1 MFAISEDRAAGLS
14 PSPLRMVQRA
24 RSSQVSGLGSHFPS
38 IPGEKK
44 TGSTWAV
51 GGHPG
56 ERIRGFMGEKENE
69 GEARRPPA
77 PHH

>member
-24 RSSQVSGLGSHFPS
+24 RSSQVSSLGSHFPS
-38 IPGEKK
+38 IPEERQ

-51 GGHPG
+51 GGHPK
-56 ERIRGFMGEKENE
+56 ERIRGFMGVKPE
-69 GEARRPPA
+69 GPPA
-77 PHH
+77 PRH